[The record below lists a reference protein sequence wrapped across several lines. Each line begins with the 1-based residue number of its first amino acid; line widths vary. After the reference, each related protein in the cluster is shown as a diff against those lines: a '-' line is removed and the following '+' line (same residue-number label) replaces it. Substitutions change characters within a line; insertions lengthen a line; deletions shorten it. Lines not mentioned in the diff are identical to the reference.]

1 MCLQSDGPLGSLGT
15 QPSGVPGAGGRGTVV
30 EPCLGIPVVLGA
42 AGSCLGLEL
51 GDPRCGGDPGVLPGA
66 GRS

>member
-1 MCLQSDGPLGSLGT
+1 MCLQSDRPGGSLGT
-15 QPSGVPGAGGRGTVV
+15 QQSGVPGAVGTVV

-51 GDPRCGGDPGVLPGA
+51 RGSQVWWGPGVLPGA